1 MSFAGI
7 ALLVSFISALSIF
20 LLTPFASRF
29 GLVDVPNSQRKFHDG
44 HIPLIGGVSIYAG
57 LVIGLAVA
65 IRPDMSS
72 LTYLLCSSIIVALGV
87 ADDLKDLSPKLRLL
101 VQTVVAVL
109 MCSGTGLYIHNLGD
123 LFGMGNTIDIG
134 MFGYALT
141 VVAVIGAINAFNM
154 IDGVDG
160 LLGICSLITFL
171 GMAILFSIN
180 NDSINM
186 NLALIVSAALIPY
199 LVANLGL
206 SQSLF
211 QKIFMGDTGS
221 MLIGFTVVWL
231 LIQGTHAAI
240 PQSSGVAF
248 DANTKQGFAFSAAT
262 ALWLIAFPLM
272 DMVRVI
278 GGRMLRKKSP
288 LEADRSHLHHILQ
301 DSSGDSKRIA
311 LLKIC
316 TLSAF
321 FATVGIAMHVRN
333 LNQGIIMLTFVVGF
347 ALYAH
352 LVGRMVKK
360 NAK

>member
-7 ALLVSFISALSIF
+7 ASLVSFISALSIL

-29 GLVDVPNSQRKFHDG
+29 GLVDEPNSQRKFHEG
-44 HIPLIGGVSIYAG
+44 RIPLIGGVSIYAG

-72 LTYLLCSSIIVALGV
+72 ITYLLCSSIIVALGV

-101 VQTVVAVL
+101 VQAVVALL
-109 MCSGTGLYIHNLGD
+109 MCGGTGLYIHNLGD
-123 LFGMGNTIDIG
+123 LFGIGSTVDIG
-134 MFGYALT
+134 MFFGYALT

-160 LLGICSLITFL
+160 LLGICSLITFV
-171 GMAILFSIN
+171 GMAILFSLN
-180 NDSINM
+180 DDSINM

-221 MLIGFTVVWL
+221 MLIGFTIVWL
-231 LIQGTHAAI
+231 LIQGTHASTT
-240 PQSSGVAF
+240 PQGSGI
-248 DANTKQGFAFSAAT
+248 AFSAAT

-278 GGRMLRKKSP
+278 GTRILHKKSP

-301 DSSGDSKRIA
+301 DAGGNSKHLA
-311 LLKIC
+311 LFKIC

-333 LNQGIIMLTFVVGF
+333 LNQGIIMLTFIVGF